1 MTRVEIAL
9 TIAFVVIAAMYAA
22 VGHAGASGYIAAM
35 ALVGIAPE
43 TIKPTALALNIMVGS
58 IGCIRFA
65 SARLIPWRDVWPL
78 VLGGMPLA
86 WYGASLPL
94 APEVYKSL
102 LAVLLLW
109 AGIELA
115 RTASRTVDAEASTP
129 LRRLHWSLGLVSGGA
144 IGIVAGLTG
153 TGGAI
158 FLTPILLFARFATT
172 RIAAGMSIVFVL
184 ANSIAGLASLTYQ
197 GDLPT
202 SWPQAM
208 PVWAAAVAIG
218 ALIGTALGR
227 GGLGTPNLRRV
238 LAIVLFIAA
247 GKLAFG

>member
-9 TIAFVVIAAMYAA
+9 TVAFLVIAALYAA

-43 TIKPTALALNIMVGS
+43 TIKPTALALNILVGS

-65 SARLIPWRDVWPL
+65 RARLIPWRDVWPL
-78 VLGGMPLA
+78 VVGGMPLA
-86 WYGASLPL
+86 WFGASLPL
-94 APEVYKSL
+94 APHVYKRL
-102 LAVLLLW
+102 LAVLLVW
-109 AGIELA
+109 AAIELA
-115 RTASRTVDAEASTP
+115 RTAKRIGIAEATAA
-129 LRRLHWSLGLVSGGA
+129 LRPLHWSLGLLIGGA

-158 FLTPILLFARFATT
+158 FLTPLLLFARFATT
-172 RIAAGMSIVFVL
+172 RIAAGMSVVFVL
-184 ANSIAGLASLTYQ
+184 ANSLAGLASLTWH
-197 GDLPT
+197 GNLPQE
-202 SWPQAM
+202 WPQAM
-208 PVWAAAVAIG
+208 PVWAAAVAVG

-238 LAIVLFIAA
+238 LALVLLIAA
-247 GKLAFG
+247 GKLAFA